1 MDVFG
6 VFQIDSKI
14 IILLRLS
21 SSFPSFSLDNML
33 PWNKTRC
40 QARRARACLRLNDKE
55 GYGVVG
61 VRLSPYV
68 VVSRASWVAASRTWS
83 SDDFV
88 MQIVVK
94 ERCVGVCS
102 GRKDDG
108 LVVKVMPYYAEQ
120 LPTDGE
126 AKLQRKTITGP
137 ENNLV
142 WFDRHTKRTKKGTDK
157 NMPFFFFSFFPK
169 RSISWEF

>member
-1 MDVFG
+1 
-6 VFQIDSKI
+6 
-14 IILLRLS
+14 
-21 SSFPSFSLDNML
+21 
-33 PWNKTRC
+33 
-40 QARRARACLRLNDKE
+40 
-55 GYGVVG
+55 
-61 VRLSPYV
+61 
-68 VVSRASWVAASRTWS
+68 
-83 SDDFV
+83 

-142 WFDRHTKRTKKGTDK
+142 
-157 NMPFFFFSFFPK
+157 
-169 RSISWEF
+169 